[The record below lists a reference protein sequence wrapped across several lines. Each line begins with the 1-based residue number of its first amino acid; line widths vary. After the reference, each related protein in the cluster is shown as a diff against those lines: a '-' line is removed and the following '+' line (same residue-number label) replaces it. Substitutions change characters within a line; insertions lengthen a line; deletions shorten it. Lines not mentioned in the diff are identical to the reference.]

1 VMEGVACTWLI
12 NVSGTP
18 ERPKPPQRSVLSDC
32 MSSIAAAALGK
43 TLLISLRRSDEEKLR
58 ERLRYV

>member
-1 VMEGVACTWLI
+1 
-12 NVSGTP
+12 VSGTP